1 MSQKVEIQEV
11 ISSFMNSFDLKDW
24 TRMKDVLAE
33 TILVDYSDLTGDE
46 IREISAEQYIARRVN
61 LHEKLHIHHLI
72 TNFEVDVGGRSATV
86 LASCLIFRQSGGQEF
101 NTHALY
107 EFGLLQ
113 DDNDNWKINRI
124 KQVVLWNEG
133 DLAIEW

>member
-1 MSQKVEIQEV
+1 MSQKVEVQEA

-33 TILVDYSDLTGDE
+33 SILVDYDDLRGDG
-46 IREISAEQYIARRVN
+46 ILQISADQYIAMRVN

-86 LASCLIFRQSGGQEF
+86 LASCLIFRQSEDQQF

-113 DDNDNWKINRI
+113 DDNDSWKINRI

-133 DLAIEW
+133 DLEIDW

>member
-1 MSQKVEIQEV
+1 MSQKVEIQET

-24 TRMKDVLAE
+24 TRMKEVLADM
-33 TILVDYSDLTGDE
+33 ILVDYSDLRGDE
-46 IREISAEQYIARRVN
+46 IQQISANQYIAMRVE
-61 LHEKLHIHHLI
+61 LHEKLHLHHLI

-86 LASCLIFRQSGGQEF
+86 LASCLIFRRSGSEEF

-107 EFGLLQ
+107 EFGLLL
-113 DDNDNWKINRI
+113 DDNENWKINRI

-133 DLAIEW
+133 DLKIDW